1 MHVSTDS
8 RPPSLWIGSPETE
21 IEANPAGTTT
31 VGRMGDL
38 VVGGDNAHM
47 HRRLVTITAEGKV
60 WRLANVGRFIP
71 VHVTQLDGVL
81 LTTLAPGA
89 STVIEWPEF
98 LLTFSAGQ
106 ETYHLDCYA
115 EIPLSREA
123 SLHTLHGDETIG
135 LGPLSEDERLIL
147 AAIGEDV
154 LRSPTHDYSLMRKNT
169 EVAERLGWT
178 RKKFDHRLDDV
189 CAHFAAHG
197 VGGASGPMGP
207 RQGNASNRRIKVL
220 QHAIEARLITVA
232 DLALV
237 EAEAAAD

>member
-1 MHVSTDS
+1 MIGPMHVSTDS

-60 WRLANVGRFIP
+60 WRLANVGRFIQ
-71 VHVTQLDGVL
+71 VHVTQ
-81 LTTLAPGA
+81 
-89 STVIEWPEF
+89 F

-147 AAIGEDV
+147 AAIGEEV
-154 LRSPTHDYSLMRKNT
+154 LRSPTHDYSLMRKNS
-169 EVAERLGWT
+169 EVMERLGWT

-197 VGGASGPMGP
+197 VGGASGPMGQ